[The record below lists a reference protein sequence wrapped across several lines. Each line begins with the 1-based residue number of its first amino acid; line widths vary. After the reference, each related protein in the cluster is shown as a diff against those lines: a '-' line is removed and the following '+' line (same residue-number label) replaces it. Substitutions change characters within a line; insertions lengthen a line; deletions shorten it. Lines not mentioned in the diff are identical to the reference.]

1 MILGIDPG
9 ERRTGVAIADLETRF
24 ARPVEVIDSRDTD
37 VIARIVILAD
47 EMGAERIVVGRPV
60 NLKGE
65 AGPAVVK
72 QQELVAGLRRAC
84 DVEVVEYD
92 ERLTSVIADRALRD
106 SGRSAKNA
114 RGIRD
119 AVAAQVL
126 LQTYMDSTR

>member
-9 ERRTGVAIADLETRF
+9 ERRTGVAVADLETRF

-37 VIARIVILAD
+37 VVARIVILAD

-60 NLKGE
+60 NLRGE